1 MIKIQAYVSARI
13 SASTGRGRVR
23 PGPASGLLTG
33 DSDLSG
39 DPSFQAFDA
48 LLPDLSAGLVSVA
61 APLVTHATAVAAST
75 RWVEG
80 FQPPLDLPPR
90 DMANFIRDHDGRRP
104 TSLAQMVTATG
115 QPVDPAVVYWMRTAA
130 HLMRSVGGALLMV
143 VQDALR
149 ADPTG
154 QLGYERGV
162 EAILRLTRHP
172 LDDGDDD
179 DVQFRPDC
187 LARPRNFLRVGNIL

>member
-61 APLVTHATAVAAST
+61 APLVTHATAVAASA
-75 RWVEG
+75 RRDEG

-90 DMANFIRDHDGRRP
+90 DMANFIRDHDGRTP
-104 TSLAQMVTATG
+104 TSLAQMVTAMV
-115 QPVDPAVVYWMRTAA
+115 QPLDPAVVYWMRTAA